1 MGRKKIKI
9 QPIKEDRNRS
19 VTYLKRKAGLF
30 KKAHELAVLTDS
42 QVAVIVFGHNGKLAE
57 FCSTD
62 IDLLLLRYTEYD
74 GVAERKGP
82 QNYLDLG
89 RDSDD
94 NDDDDENDDMDMTSA
109 DGATDDPTSFNG
121 SNRRGAADGR
131 NISSTSSNTKGG
143 GRGSTK
149 RKAAQISPSSDN
161 NQLHRS
167 NLLARTSSLG
177 SGYGIAN
184 ASHAKQTV
192 NAALRRKSQTQAG
205 SGLVSTQAAFQPM
218 HFSPSFL
225 PGSTVQTE
233 GAPMHAMGPTDSASA
248 MAEPHTGVA
257 DQGPRTND
265 AIANTNRAGAI
276 ANMSISMPSDDRLP
290 IFVSP
295 ATPGFGLTP
304 GGTIVTP
311 GGRRFS
317 FSDVLPR
324 SASNTTI
331 QRPVTSQ
338 STLVPHYFHADMLG
352 YAAPT
357 PPPVFNTMSSSS
369 PLENQQD
376 TSVSPAFQTRT
387 AEPALQRYPAPT
399 YSEVTYA
406 PSSVAHMASSDPAG
420 PGADTTGPFTSAANL
435 EAGSAS
441 NHLTLR
447 AAGLGQTL
455 HASSASPMPTHTSA
469 DPNAASNAFYAGSSA
484 GSKVKATLT
493 PLRGSYDSSATPEL
507 LSHSSSAL
515 VQPGLAASA
524 SKSAASTDEETPPL
538 HGSDVVADP
547 SRLEPSSAWLR
558 LAQGADRKSD
568 QAVQEQVKLVRPVLV
583 DPTQP
588 MESAP
593 FELRLPSRR
602 TQ

>member
-82 QNYLDLG
+82 QNYLDLD

-109 DGATDDPTSFNG
+109 DGAADDFNG
-121 SNRRGAADGR
+121 SSGSNRPGAADR
-131 NISSTSSNTKGG
+131 QSTSSASSNAKGG
-143 GRGSTK
+143 GGGSMK
-149 RKAAQISPSSDN
+149 RKAGQMSSSSSN
-161 NQLHRS
+161 KQLHPS
-167 NLLARTSSLG
+167 NLLACTSSLG

-184 ASHAKQTV
+184 ASTAKQTV
-192 NAALRRKSQTQAG
+192 NATLRRKSQTQAG

-218 HFSPSFL
+218 HISPSFMS
-225 PGSTVQTE
+225 GSAMQHVVE
-233 GAPMHAMGPTDSASA
+233 GAPMHIMGSTKSVPAMPQ
-248 MAEPHTGVA
+248 PNTGVA
-257 DQGPRTND
+257 DQNPRSND
-265 AIANTNRAGAI
+265 AAANTNKAGAI
-276 ANMSISMPSDDRLP
+276 ADMSISMPSDDRLP

-304 GGTIVTP
+304 GGTIITP

-324 SASNTTI
+324 STSNSTI
-331 QRPVTSQ
+331 QRPVTSS

-352 YAAPT
+352 YVAT
-357 PPPVFNTMSSSS
+357 PPPVFDTMSSSS

-376 TSVSPAFQTRT
+376 PSVTPAFQTRT
-387 AEPALQRYPAPT
+387 AEPALQRYPAPM

-406 PSSVAHMASSDPAG
+406 PSSVAHMASSDPTG
-420 PGADTTGPFTSAANL
+420 PGADTTANN
-435 EAGSAS
+435 EAGGAS

-469 DPNAASNAFYAGSSA
+469 DANAASNAFYAGSSA
-484 GSKVKATLT
+484 GPNVKAAVT

-515 VQPGLAASA
+515 SRPGLAASA

-538 HGSDVVADP
+538 YGSGVVADP
-547 SRLEPSSAWLR
+547 SRLDPSSAWLP
-558 LAQGADRKSD
+558 LPQGADRKPN
-568 QAVQEQVKLVRPVLV
+568 QAVQEQDQEKLVRPAPF

-588 MESAP
+588 MGSAP
-593 FELRLPSRR
+593 FELRLPPRR
-602 TQ
+602 TH